1 MALSRLKRLLGV
13 GIRKEMQ
20 DKLEKLG
27 ISAISDDRV
36 MRRLEL
42 YQEFQEYVKKATNL
56 PRDLTP
62 EEKLD
67 LLIEH
72 IHNINNLVNTI
83 AVPWGRAGSD
93 NWYALMMSGWSIIYT
108 HFLEIA
114 NTVKNIFFRL
124 ERESEEKIRRKKQ
137 KEDEESAYSE
147 VPPKI
152 QKEELV
158 RKVLFVFQTFFLRY
172 ATLIVEVSWKAEDV
186 APSWSVTLQQPQ
198 VMPYGMPPIRTYDT
212 GSIKEKEEES
222 RSIQPQPPPV
232 DYSQIPDVL
241 KRRREDKT

>member
-1 MALSRLKRLLGV
+1 MAFSRLKKLLGI
-13 GIRKEMQ
+13 GLRKEMQ

-27 ISAISDDRV
+27 VSVISDERV

-42 YQEFQEYVKKATNL
+42 YQEFQEYVRKATNL

-93 NWYALMMSGWSIIYT
+93 NWYAFMMSGWSTIYT

-114 NTVKNIFFRL
+114 NTVKNIFYRL

-137 KEDEESAYSE
+137 KSDEESTYSE

-198 VMPYGMPPIRTYDT
+198 IMPYGMPPLTTIDR
-212 GSIKEKEEES
+212 GSFGGGG
-222 RSIQPQPPPV
+222 QQPPPEELNPPQQ
-232 DYSQIPDVL
+232 DLI
-241 KRRREDKT
+241 RRRRGES